1 MINWQLSKQGI
12 RWPVSPDCIAG
23 SDVDPSRLSP
33 FLKFSADTLLVV
45 KWSQAQVCFFL
56 KIHTKYVVSMSL
68 WPCTIKIL
76 ISNWTQSRKFS
87 KLVKNTGGEDLFLP
101 WSRSPSNFYALIDQN
116 LAAEFLRKTY
126 AASWNLF
133 ALTAEADR
141 VLCQLV
147 TFLTVFFHWMYK
159 MKYSCYQESRGF
171 AYWFFGWE
179 ISRLSKSEIRFRM
192 ASFSLFTLL
201 DA

>member
-1 MINWQLSKQGI
+1 
-12 RWPVSPDCIAG
+12 
-23 SDVDPSRLSP
+23 
-33 FLKFSADTLLVV
+33 
-45 KWSQAQVCFFL
+45 
-56 KIHTKYVVSMSL
+56 MSL

-87 KLVKNTGGEDLFLP
+87 KLVNNTGGEDLFLP

-159 MKYSCYQESRGF
+159 MKYSCYPECSLIHGSF
-171 AYWFFGWE
+171 VYWVFGWKMR
-179 ISRLSKSEIRFRM
+179 RLSKPINRFRM
-192 ASFSLFTLL
+192 ASFLFFTFL
-201 DA
+201 DACENYKGSSDPCLTW